1 MNNEKEQFIE
11 NIQKWVKLDSQM
23 KAVNE
28 KLRKARELKH
38 KLLDNIVQYVEL
50 NKLESTKIE
59 ISDGELRFYEKR
71 EYQPITFTYIEESL
85 GKLLADKK
93 QVECI
98 MNYLREN
105 REITVSTDIRRKS
118 RSASF
123 SEGM

>member
-1 MNNEKEQFIE
+1 MTEDKTKFIE
-11 NIQKWVKLDSQM
+11 NIQRWVKIDSQI

-28 KLRKARELKH
+28 KVRKARDIKNQ
-38 KLLDNIVQYVEL
+38 LLENIVGYVEK
-50 NKLESTKIE
+50 NKLEATKIE

-85 GKLLADKK
+85 GKLIADKK
-93 QVECI
+93 QVELI
-98 MNYLREN
+98 MEYLREN

>member
-1 MNNEKEQFIE
+1 MAEKAQFVE
-11 NIQKWVKLDSQM
+11 NIQRWVKIDTQI

-28 KLRKARELKH
+28 KVKKARDIKH
-38 KLLDNIVQYVEL
+38 QLLANIVGYVES
-50 NKLESTKIE
+50 NNLEATKIE

-85 GKLLADKK
+85 GKLIADKK
-93 QVECI
+93 QVSCI
-98 MNYLREN
+98 MDYLKEN

>member
-59 ISDGELRFYEKR
+59 ISDGELRFYEKI

>member
-1 MNNEKEQFIE
+1 MEDKTKFIE
-11 NIQKWVKLDSQM
+11 NIQRWVKIDSQI

-28 KLRKARELKH
+28 KVRKARDIKNQ
-38 KLLDNIVQYVEL
+38 LLENIVGYVEK
-50 NKLESTKIE
+50 NNMESTKIE

-85 GKLLADKK
+85 GKLIADKK
-93 QVECI
+93 QVELI
-98 MNYLREN
+98 MEYLREN

>member
-1 MNNEKEQFIE
+1 MAEEKTKFVE
-11 NIQKWVKLDSQM
+11 NIQKWVKIDTQI

-28 KLRKARELKH
+28 KIRKARELKNQ
-38 KLLDNIVQYVEL
+38 LLNNIVGYVESH
-50 NKLESTKIE
+50 KMESTKIE

-85 GKLLADKK
+85 GKLIADKK
-93 QVECI
+93 QVDCI
-98 MNYLREN
+98 MEYLREN

>member
-1 MNNEKEQFIE
+1 MEDKTKFIE
-11 NIQKWVKLDSQM
+11 NIQRWVKIDSQI

-28 KLRKARELKH
+28 KVRKARDIKNQ
-38 KLLDNIVQYVEL
+38 LLENIVGYVEK
-50 NKLESTKIE
+50 NKMESTKIE

-85 GKLLADKK
+85 GKLIADKK
-93 QVECI
+93 QVELI
-98 MNYLREN
+98 MEYLREN

>member
-1 MNNEKEQFIE
+1 MTEEKTKFVE
-11 NIQKWVKLDSQM
+11 NIQKWVKLDSQI

-28 KLRKARELKH
+28 KVKKARELKNQ
-38 KLLDNIVQYVEL
+38 LLDNIVGYVESH
-50 NKLESTKIE
+50 KMEATKIE

-71 EYQPITFTYIEESL
+71 EYQPISFSYIEESL
-85 GKLLADKK
+85 GKLIADKK
-93 QVECI
+93 QVDCI
-98 MNYLREN
+98 MDYLREN

>member
-1 MNNEKEQFIE
+1 MNKEKEQFIE

-38 KLLDNIVQYVEL
+38 KLLENIVQYVEL

-71 EYQPITFTYIEESL
+71 EYQPISFTYIEESL